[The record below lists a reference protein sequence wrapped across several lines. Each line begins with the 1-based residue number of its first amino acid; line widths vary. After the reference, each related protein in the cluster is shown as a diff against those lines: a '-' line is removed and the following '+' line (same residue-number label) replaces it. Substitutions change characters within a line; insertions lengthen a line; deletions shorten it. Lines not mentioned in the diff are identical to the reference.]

1 MVVNVLLQ
9 IYNNDTKIITD
20 WLVVCFCMETMSI
33 LYLQERTILRIGT
46 SVNMTNWSNEN
57 AVVYNFDTFV
67 IAL

>member
-33 LYLQERTILRIGT
+33 LCLHERTILRIGT
-46 SVNMTNWSNEN
+46 SVNMTNQSNEN
-57 AVVYNFDTFV
+57 AVVYNFGTFV